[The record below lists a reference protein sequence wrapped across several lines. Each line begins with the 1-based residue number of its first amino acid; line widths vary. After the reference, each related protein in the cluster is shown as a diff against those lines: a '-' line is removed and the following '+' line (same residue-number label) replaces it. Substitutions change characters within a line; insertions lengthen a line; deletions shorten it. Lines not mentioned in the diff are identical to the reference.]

1 VGYTTSALM
10 QINHTPKD
18 SQGAGD
24 AKLGRKHKLLTL
36 LAPTNQRI
44 PQQYQSNGKIDI
56 CN

>member
-1 VGYTTSALM
+1 M
-10 QINHTPKD
+10 QINHMPKD

-24 AKLGRKHKLLTL
+24 AKLGLKNKMLALP
-36 LAPTNQRI
+36 APTNQHI